1 VIEPLHV
8 VEKRAIIEALVEMNG
23 DVGRAAAVLGIGQA
37 TVYRKIKRYDIDIG
51 ALRLRSDTVSS
62 DETPSGEP
70 RKSRY
75 DLTQEGDR
83 RKIDV
88 GSADWDALRDEIQNA
103 EIPLAKAAEIAEA
116 AGVAAEHQAFLTDMA
131 VKGLELLI
139 KGAKKAIG

>member
-1 VIEPLHV
+1 MIEPLHV
-8 VEKRAIIEALVEMNG
+8 MEKRSIVEAIVEMDGN
-23 DVGRAAAVLGIGQA
+23 VGRAAIALGIGQA
-37 TVYRKIKRYDIDIG
+37 TVYRKIKRFDIDVG
-51 ALRLRSDTVSS
+51 ALRQRRDTVSS
-62 DETPSGEP
+62 PDTPTGEP
-70 RKSRY
+70 SSRY

-83 RKIDV
+83 RRIDV
-88 GSADWDALRDEIQNA
+88 GSADWDALRAEIQGA